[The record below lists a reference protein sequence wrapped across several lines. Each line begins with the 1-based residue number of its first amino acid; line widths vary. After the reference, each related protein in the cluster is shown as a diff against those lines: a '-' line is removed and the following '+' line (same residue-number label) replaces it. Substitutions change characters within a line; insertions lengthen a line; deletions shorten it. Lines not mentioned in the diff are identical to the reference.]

1 MPESALDVAKVQSPF
16 SVHHESITL
25 QAERRTE
32 FIDIT
37 DRVIGAVVD
46 SGIQFGWVNI
56 QTRHTTTA
64 IVVNESEPLLLD
76 DAEALLERLAA
87 ANADYRHN
95 DMSIRTVNLVPD
107 ESPNGHSHCRAML
120 LGASE
125 TVNVVGGTLNL
136 GKWQRIFLVELDGV
150 RRREISLM
158 IMGSSMEGCV

>member
-37 DRVIGAVVD
+37 DRVIGAVAD

-87 ANADYRHN
+87 ADADYSHN
-95 DMSIRTVNLVPD
+95 DMSIRTVNLGPD

-158 IMGSSMEGCV
+158 IIGSSMEG